1 MNWKCYEK
9 RGRKGKRRGWDNGNK
24 SKIKIILRLQYYF
37 TNDSE
42 KRNITD
48 FGIISYECSSAENL
62 IDGGDGVTIPP
73 VVARIFW
80 ATEVRL

>member
-1 MNWKCYEK
+1 MM
-9 RGRKGKRRGWDNGNK
+9 
-24 SKIKIILRLQYYF
+24 I
-37 TNDSE
+37 
-42 KRNITD
+42 KRNIID

>member
-1 MNWKCYEK
+1 LNWKCCEK
-9 RGRKGKRRGWDNGNK
+9 RGEEREIAEGGITEIKGRL
-24 SKIKIILRLQYYF
+24 KIILRLNLTIQMMI
-37 TNDSE
+37 